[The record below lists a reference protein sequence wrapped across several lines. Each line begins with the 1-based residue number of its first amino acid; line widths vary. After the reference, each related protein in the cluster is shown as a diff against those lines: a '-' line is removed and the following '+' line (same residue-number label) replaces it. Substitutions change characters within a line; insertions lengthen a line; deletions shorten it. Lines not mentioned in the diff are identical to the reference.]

1 MKVLRNTYLTEKE
14 EKKYLSFGKKFLWYN
29 NMLKPTLKCLQDQEI
44 YVTIFAFSVM
54 PYLISGL
61 YLGFSGAQTD
71 NK

>member
-1 MKVLRNTYLTEKE
+1 MVHVKTYIK
-14 EKKYLSFGKKFLWYN
+14 
-29 NMLKPTLKCLQDQEI
+29 MLVKDQEI
-44 YVTIFAFSVM
+44 YVTIVAFSFM